1 MTGQVRVR
9 PTELLQLLVESV
21 VDYAIFVLDPEGN
34 VVTWNSGAQR
44 IKGWTQDE
52 IVGRHF
58 SIFYPPDD
66 IAARKPWNELAVAAE
81 AGRVSDEGWR
91 MRKDGSRFWAD
102 VVITALRDRDGEL
115 VGFAKVTRDL
125 TERMNGE
132 ESRRNLLLIE
142 QRDRLANTLLDG
154 IVRDLFAVGLSLQ
167 ALATVA
173 PDTVVRDRLSAAVD
187 ELDSTIGELRG
198 RIFRA

>member
-9 PTELLQLLVESV
+9 PTELLELLVESV

-125 TERMNGE
+125 TERRNGE
-132 ESRRNLLLIE
+132 ESRRNLLLLE
-142 QRDRLANTLLDG
+142 QRDQLANTLLDG

>member
-1 MTGQVRVR
+1 MTAQVRVR

-34 VVTWNSGAQR
+34 VVTWNSGAER

-66 IAARKPWNELAVAAE
+66 IAARKPWNELVVAAE
-81 AGRVSDEGWR
+81 VGRVSDEGWR

-102 VVITALRDRDGEL
+102 VVITSLRDKDGEL

-125 TERMNGE
+125 TERRNGE
-132 ESRRNLLLIE
+132 ESRRALLLME
-142 QRDRLANTLLDG
+142 QRDRLANSLLDG
-154 IVRDLFAVGLSLQ
+154 IVRDLFGVGLSL
-167 ALATVA
+167 
-173 PDTVVRDRLSAAVD
+173 
-187 ELDSTIGELRG
+187 
-198 RIFRA
+198 